1 MDKQKH
7 GNKEELSIIKA
18 SLIIC
23 KLETRKKFVNNYH

>member
-18 SLIIC
+18 SLIIS
-23 KLETRKKFVNNYH
+23 KLETRKKFVNN